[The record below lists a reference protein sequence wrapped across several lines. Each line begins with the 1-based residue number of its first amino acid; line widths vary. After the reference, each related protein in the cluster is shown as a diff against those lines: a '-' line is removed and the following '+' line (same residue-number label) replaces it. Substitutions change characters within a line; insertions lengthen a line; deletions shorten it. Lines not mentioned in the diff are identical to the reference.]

1 MREVADF
8 YRSTTRR
15 FFILDYGG
23 TLRSKEGFNRDLK
36 DDFRGVLHQPPNPAM
51 SHVLQCLCND
61 PKNQVWIISSSG
73 SMVMEKTLGSFKHC
87 GLIAVNGLKVRMVG
101 VAPRGET

>member
-1 MREVADF
+1 MADF
-8 YRSTTRR
+8 YRRTTRR

-36 DDFRGVLHQPPNPAM
+36 DD
-51 SHVLQCLCND
+51 LQRLCND
-61 PKNQVWIISSSG
+61 PQNQVWIISSSG

-101 VAPRGET
+101 VAA